1 MRSLTLNPPTLFIS
15 EYLTCGAM
23 LSESSAGGLPESLW
37 AEGLL
42 MLKAVIDD
50 FLALGWRV
58 RTTLDARVDAFNE
71 PTPLLD
77 VSRVESA
84 AQEAN
89 LFEELAAQATA
100 VIVIAPEF
108 HQLLRDR
115 VRIVEQLG
123 TTSHQGCS
131 SSAIELCGDKLEL
144 ARLLTARGIPTIP
157 TQPLDVEHPDLAF
170 PFPIV
175 VKPRHG
181 AGSTLTFRVDT
192 DFELQQACDEIRA
205 SGEAFEFVQQPFI
218 RGRSLAMSA
227 IRNQL
232 LPLTEQVLSDDKRF
246 HYLGTN
252 LLYQD
257 ENTPIAAASRALLT
271 DCQAVID
278 GLAGYVGF
286 DLIEPAD
293 SPGRLVLVEI
303 NPRFTSSYLA
313 YRAACE
319 TNLAAAL
326 LSDYMILKWRADDVQ
341 FRV

>member
-1 MRSLTLNPPTLFIS
+1 
-15 EYLTCGAM
+15 M
-23 LSESSAGGLPESLW
+23 LAESPADGLPESLW

-42 MLKAVIDD
+42 MLKAVIED

-58 RTTLDARVDAFNE
+58 QTTLDARVDAFNE
-71 PTPLLD
+71 PPSLLD

-84 AQEAN
+84 VQETT
-89 LFEELAAQATA
+89 LFEELAPHATA

-108 HQLLRDR
+108 HHLLRDR
-115 VRIVEQLG
+115 VRIVERLG
-123 TTSHQGCS
+123 TTSHLGCS

-181 AGSTLTFRVDT
+181 AGSTLTFRIDT
-192 DFELQQACDEIRA
+192 DFELQRACAEIRA
-205 SGEAFEFVQQPFI
+205 SGEAFEFIQQPLV

-227 IRNQL
+227 IRSQL
-232 LPLTEQVLSDDKRF
+232 LPLTEQVLTEDGRF

-252 LLYQD
+252 LLYQQAD
-257 ENTPIAAASRALLT
+257 TPIAAASRALLR
-271 DCQAVID
+271 DCQATIN
-278 GLAGYVGF
+278 GLDGYVGF
-286 DLIEPAD
+286 DLIEPLD
-293 SPGRLVLVEI
+293 TPGQPVLVEI

-326 LSDYMILKWRADDVQ
+326 LSDHMPLKWRTDEIL